1 VGRLALGELERQDA
15 HPDEVRAVDALEGL
29 GDDGLDAEQ
38 RGALRGPVA
47 RRARAVLLAAE
58 HDERDARLRVVLRRV
73 VDRGL
78 LAREEVARESALDAR
93 YELVAQPD
101 VGEGATDHDLV
112 VAAARAVGV
121 EVASVDPTL
130 REVLAR
136 GAVGL
141 DRAGRG

>member
-1 VGRLALGELERQDA
+1 
-15 HPDEVRAVDALEGL
+15 
-29 GDDGLDAEQ
+29 DAEQ

-121 EVASVDPTL
+121 EVASVDPAL

-141 DRAGRG
+141 DRAGRGDVAGRGAVAELCGQPPPRDVRRRHGLQAP